1 MLRIRIYFAT
11 MQPLVPDIEEN
22 IALPASMA
30 EAMPTLPFKEELD
43 MRARTIKLISD
54 LSQQPIVPNEEDCAS
69 AQELAVE
76 MTKHPRKK
84 QDLAKYP
91 NETVAFLAG
100 LVAESNHMIVD
111 DLSELKL
118 FVLNNLMKEF
128 AQSDDAKLRTQILTK
143 IGEVDGVDAFKKR
156 SEVTHVIKPIEEV
169 ERELLRILDG
179 VEYDVV
185 AEEGEVNEEVVE
197 EAEEL
202 PEEIG
207 ENDAPPNT

>member
-1 MLRIRIYFAT
+1 

-30 EAMPTLPFKEELD
+30 EAMPTLSFKEELD

>member
-1 MLRIRIYFAT
+1 

-22 IALPASMA
+22 IALPASVA
-30 EAMPTLPFKEELD
+30 EAMPALSFKEELD

-54 LSQQPIVPNEEDCAS
+54 LSGQPIIPDATDCTS

-76 MTKHPRKK
+76 MTKNPRKK
-84 QDLAKYP
+84 QDLSKYP

-128 AQSDDAKLRTQILTK
+128 AQSDDPKLRTQILTK

-156 SEVTHVIKPIEEV
+156 SEVTHVVKPIEEV
-169 ERELLRILDG
+169 EQELLRILDG
-179 VEYDVV
+179 VEYNVV
-185 AEEGEVNEEVVE
+185 AEKREINEEV
-197 EAEEL
+197 
-202 PEEIG
+202 PEETG